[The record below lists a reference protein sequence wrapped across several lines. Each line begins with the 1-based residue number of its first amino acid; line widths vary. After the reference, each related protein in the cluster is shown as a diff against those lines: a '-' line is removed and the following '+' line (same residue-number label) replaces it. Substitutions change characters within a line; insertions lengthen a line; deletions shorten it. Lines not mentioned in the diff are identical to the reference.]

1 MPFIILSPVLVI
13 LLAQWFL
20 PDLAIFNLLPF
31 PQTTYIAFSGLLLLT
46 LLMRQLDWLYWIA
59 LFLCFVV
66 LAQHNATLSA
76 SDPSITA
83 SELSLPLVTAVVML
97 LLALIP
103 KPSPLKPS
111 GAALLCVGPAILIVS
126 NHLALDKW
134 LIAAQLPTVVFEH
147 PFTHSPLTW
156 LHGWFLLIIAGLWL
170 IHINLKPRKAAHWGE
185 FGLWLAVIVFF
196 CLSPQPNLAGWSAVA
211 ATLVILLTL
220 AFQMLH
226 LAYID
231 ELTQLPQRR
240 ALLSHLNRLGRKSA
254 VCMLDVD
261 HFKKFNDTYGHDVGD
276 QVLKLLGSILGSIKG
291 LTAYRY
297 GGEEF
302 TLVFSHNNVEVLED
316 KLEEVRLAVAEYPL
330 VIRKPDRPSKADT
343 GKTQRGSGA
352 AEKTVNVTI
361 SLGCCIK
368 QKGEAPMQLLKR
380 ADEALYAAK
389 KAGRN
394 IAVLKT

>member
-1 MPFIILSPVLVI
+1 MPLIILSPVL
-13 LLAQWFL
+13 LLIVAVCFY
-20 PDLAIFNLLPF
+20 PDLPVFYLLPF
-31 PQTTYIAFSGLLLLT
+31 PETAYLALAAVSLLAV
-46 LLMRQLDWLYWIA
+46 LMRQTDWLYWLVLLASYFGALQYSSVSTGIA
-59 LFLCFVV
+59 DGHVSQ
-66 LAQHNATLSA
+66 LAVWPLL
-76 SDPSITA
+76 TA
-83 SELSLPLVTAVVML
+83 IIML
-97 LLALIP
+97 LLAISP
-103 KPSPLKPS
+103 KPLISKPAGMLLLLS
-111 GAALLCVGPAILIVS
+111 GPALLLLG
-126 NHLALDKW
+126 LALPLDLW
-134 LIAAQLPTVVFEH
+134 LAKAQLPPLVLQH
-147 PFTHSPLTW
+147 LPGCQHLTW
-156 LHGWFLLIIAGLWL
+156 LHAWFLLIIAGIWL
-170 IHINLKPRKAAHWGE
+170 ITINIKARHPAQWGQ
-185 FGLWLAVIVFF
+185 FAVWLATVASLEFSYKPEFV
-196 CLSPQPNLAGWSAVA
+196 GWSLVA
-211 ATLVILLTL
+211 ATLAILLTL
-220 AFQMLH
+220 SLQMLH

-302 TLVFSHNNVEVLED
+302 TLVFSHNNPEVLEE

-343 GKTQRGSGA
+343 GKTQRGSGVG
-352 AEKTVNVTI
+352 EKTVNVTI

>member
-1 MPFIILSPVLVI
+1 MPLIILSPVLLFIVVLNI
-13 LLAQWFL
+13 YPEQPVFS
-20 PDLAIFNLLPF
+20 LLPF
-31 PQTTYIAFSGLLLLT
+31 PETTFLALAITTLLA
-46 LLMRQLDWLYWIA
+46 LLMRQTDWLYWLTLLASYFAVLLYIINQQVPNNA
-59 LFLCFVV
+59 LNTSLTV
-66 LAQHNATLSA
+66 LTL
-76 SDPSITA
+76 
-83 SELSLPLVTAVVML
+83 LTAVIML
-97 LLALIP
+97 VLALIP
-103 KPSPLKPS
+103 KPLISKPTGILLLLS
-111 GAALLCVGPAILIVS
+111 GPTLLLLNLV
-126 NHLALDKW
+126 
-134 LIAAQLPTVVFEH
+134 LPTGHWFSDLPLPLTVWQTLPGCQF
-147 PFTHSPLTW
+147 LTW

-170 IHINLKPRKAAHWGE
+170 ISINLQAPHPAQWGQ
-185 FGLWLAVIVFF
+185 FAVWLATIASLE
-196 CLSPQPNLAGWSAVA
+196 LSYQQEFAGWSIVMA
-211 ATLVILLTL
+211 AFSILLTL

-240 ALLSHLNRLGRKSA
+240 ALMSHLNRLGRKSA

-276 QVLKLLGSILGSIKG
+276 QVLKLLGSILGKVKG

-302 TLVFSHNNVEVLED
+302 TLVFNHNNADTLEE

-330 VIRKPDRPSKADT
+330 VIRKPDRPSKTDT
-343 GKTQRGSGA
+343 GKSQRGSGTG
-352 AEKTVNVTI
+352 EKVVNVTI

-368 QKGEAPMQLLKR
+368 QKGETPMQLLKR

>member
-1 MPFIILSPVLVI
+1 MPLIILIPVLVM
-13 LLAQWFL
+13 LLAQWL
-20 PDLAIFNLLPF
+20 VPELALFTLLPF
-31 PQTTYIAFSGLLLLT
+31 PHTSYIAFGTLLLLVI
-46 LLMRQLDWLYWIA
+46 LMRQLEWLYWLAFLACYFA
-59 LFLCFVV
+59 LTPTGVG
-66 LAQHNATLSA
+66 ATEL
-76 SDPSITA
+76 P
-83 SELSLPLVTAVVML
+83 LSLPLIAALLML
-97 LLALIP
+97 ILALVP
-103 KPSPLKPS
+103 KPSPLKPA
-111 GAALLCVGPAILIVS
+111 GIGLLLLFPALLLLSSLLP
-126 NHLALDKW
+126 LDGW
-134 LIAAQLPTVVFEH
+134 LLQAQLPAIVLER
-147 PFTHSPLTW
+147 PFSNSALSW
-156 LHGWFLLIIAGLWL
+156 LHGWFFSIIAGVWL
-170 IHINLKPRKAAHWGE
+170 ISINLRPRKAAHWGE
-185 FGLWLAVIVFF
+185 FSLWLTTLVYFSVSAT
-196 CLSPQPNLAGWSAVA
+196 SNLAGWSTITA
-211 ATLVILLTL
+211 ALVILLAL

-240 ALLSHLNRLGRKSA
+240 ALLAHLNRLGRNSA

-276 QVLKLLGSILGSIKG
+276 QVLRLLGSILGKVSG

-302 TLVFSHNNVEVLED
+302 TLVFSHNKAAVLKD

-330 VIRKPDRPSKADT
+330 VIRSNDRPKNNTDSK
-343 GKTQRGSGA
+343 KNRGTGA
-352 AEKTVNVTI
+352 AEKTVSVTI

>member
-1 MPFIILSPVLVI
+1 MPLIILSPVLVI
-13 LLAQWFL
+13 ILAQWLL
-20 PDLAIFNLLPF
+20 PDLIIFTLLPF
-31 PQTTYIAFSGLLLLT
+31 PQTTYIALSGLLLLT
-46 LLMRQLDWLYWIA
+46 LLMRQLDWLYWLA
-59 LFLCFVV
+59 L
-66 LAQHNATLSA
+66 LACYFTLTQQNAALLPPNVQAASSA
-76 SDPSITA
+76 
-83 SELSLPLVTAVVML
+83 LSLPLVAAVLML
-97 LLALIP
+97 LLSLLP
-103 KPSPLKPS
+103 KPSPLKIS
-111 GAALLCVGPAILIVS
+111 GLALLAAGPILLFGS
-126 NHLALDKW
+126 NQLELDQW
-134 LIAAQLPTVVFEH
+134 LLTAQLPAVVLER
-147 PFTHSPLTW
+147 PFAASPLTW
-156 LHGWFLLIIAGLWL
+156 LHGWFFLIIAGLWL
-170 IHINLKPRKAAHWGE
+170 ISINLKPRKAAHWGE
-185 FGLWLAVIVFF
+185 FGLWLACVVFF
-196 CLSPQPNLAGWSAVA
+196 CLSPHPNLAGWSAVA

-240 ALLSHLNRLGRKSA
+240 ALMSHLNRLGRKSA

-276 QVLKLLGSILGSIKG
+276 QVLKLLGSILGKVKG

-302 TLVFSHNNVEVLED
+302 TLVFNHNNADTLEE

-330 VIRKPDRPSKADT
+330 VIRKPDRPSKTDT
-343 GKTQRGSGA
+343 GKSQRGSGTG
-352 AEKTVNVTI
+352 EKVVNVTI

-368 QKGEAPMQLLKR
+368 QKGETPMQLLKR

>member
-1 MPFIILSPVLVI
+1 MPFIILSPVLVMI
-13 LLAQWFL
+13 LAQWLL

-31 PQTTYIAFSGLLLLT
+31 PQTTYIALSGLLLLT
-46 LLMRQLDWLYWIA
+46 LLMRQLDWLYWLA
-59 LFLCFVV
+59 LLVCYFALTQDHASL
-66 LAQHNATLSA
+66 LANSTTVTLSGN
-76 SDPSITA
+76 
-83 SELSLPLVTAVVML
+83 SLPLITAVLML

-103 KPSPLKPS
+103 KPSPLKLS
-111 GAALLCVGPAILIVS
+111 GAVLLLVSPAILIVS
-126 NHLALDKW
+126 YYLPLDNW
-134 LIAAQLPTVVFEH
+134 LMAAQLPEVVFER
-147 PFTHSPLTW
+147 PFASSPLTW
-156 LHGWFLLIIAGLWL
+156 LHGWFFFIIAGLWL
-170 IHINLKPRKAAHWGE
+170 ININLKPRKAAHWGE
-185 FGLWLAVIVFF
+185 FSLWLGCIVFF
-196 CLSPQPNLAGWSAVA
+196 CLSPQTNLAGWTSVA
-211 ATLVILLTL
+211 AALVILLTL

-302 TLVFSHNNVEVLED
+302 TLVFSHNNPDVLKE

-343 GKTQRGSGA
+343 GKTQRGSGVG
-352 AEKTVNVTI
+352 EKTVNVTI

-380 ADEALYAAK
+380 ADQALYAAK

-394 IAVLKT
+394 IAVLKK